1 MAYQLPCLFLIDI
14 KNKTDILTMK
24 KDIFR
29 FNETDPENDGTDF
42 IALMSPEGEDES
54 EKSHKPKEL
63 PILPLRNTVLFPGVV
78 IPITVGRDKSVKLIK
93 DAYKKDKIIGV
104 ISQKDANNDDP
115 SFDDLYSIGTEAVII
130 RMLRMPDGN
139 TTAILQGRR
148 KIEIKEQIK
157 NSPYLVCM
165 AHPVVDEKPKKNKE
179 GKAILASIRDMAG
192 KIIELSPNIPS
203 EANFALKNIDSP
215 NFLINFIS
223 SNLNI
228 GVSEKQTILSTTSFD
243 EKSALMLSHLNN
255 ELQHLELKNQIQ
267 SKAKVDIDKQ
277 QREYFLHQQMRAI
290 QEELGQD
297 SPDKDIEA
305 LRIKAN
311 AKKWDEKL
319 AKAFNKELDKLMRTN
334 PAAPDFSITYNY
346 CELLLELPWN
356 EYSKDFI
363 DLKKARK
370 VLDNDHFGL
379 EKVKDRI
386 LEYLAVLKL
395 KGDFKSPI
403 LCLYGPPGVGK
414 TSLGR
419 SIAQSIGRKYARMS
433 LGGMHDEAELRG
445 HRKTYIGAMPGRI
458 IQALKKAGTANPV
471 FVLDEVDKIG
481 RDFRG
486 DPSSALLE
494 ILDPEQNTAFYDN
507 YVEHEFDLSKVMFI
521 ATANSLDTIQPA
533 LLDRME
539 IIEING
545 YTVEEKVQIA
555 KNHLVKKQ
563 LGEHGVKSSDL
574 KFTDKILELVVEN
587 YTRESGVRALE
598 KRIASL
604 ARYRAKQIVGE
615 EEFEAKIDEAFVKK
629 VLGRQRI
636 DKEMYQDNS
645 FAGVVTGLAWT
656 SVGGEILFV
665 ECKTTKGNGKLT
677 LTGQLGD
684 VMKESAITALTFLKA
699 NANYLD
705 INPKVF
711 DQYDVHI
718 HFPAGA
724 IPKDGPSAGITIL
737 TALASWFTQRK
748 VKPNLAMTGEITLRG
763 KILPVGG
770 IKEKILAAKR
780 AGINEVIMCEN
791 NSKDVEDIGNDYT
804 KDLKF
809 HYAVN
814 MLQVLDLA
822 LLKEKVTNPIAFDIT
837 ENTSSNKS

>member
-1 MAYQLPCLFLIDI
+1 
-14 KNKTDILTMK
+14 
-24 KDIFR
+24 
-29 FNETDPENDGTDF
+29 
-42 IALMSPEGEDES
+42 
-54 EKSHKPKEL
+54 
-63 PILPLRNTVLFPGVV
+63 
-78 IPITVGRDKSVKLIK
+78 
-93 DAYKKDKIIGV
+93 
-104 ISQKDANNDDP
+104 
-115 SFDDLYSIGTEAVII
+115 
-130 RMLRMPDGN
+130 
-139 TTAILQGRR
+139 
-148 KIEIKEQIK
+148 
-157 NSPYLVCM
+157 
-165 AHPVVDEKPKKNKE
+165 
-179 GKAILASIRDMAG
+179 
-192 KIIELSPNIPS
+192 
-203 EANFALKNIDSP
+203 
-215 NFLINFIS
+215 
-223 SNLNI
+223 
-228 GVSEKQTILSTTSFD
+228 
-243 EKSALMLSHLNN
+243 
-255 ELQHLELKNQIQ
+255 
-267 SKAKVDIDKQ
+267 
-277 QREYFLHQQMRAI
+277 
-290 QEELGQD
+290 
-297 SPDKDIEA
+297 
-305 LRIKAN
+305 
-311 AKKWDEKL
+311 
-319 AKAFNKELDKLMRTN
+319 
-334 PAAPDFSITYNY
+334 
-346 CELLLELPWN
+346 
-356 EYSKDFI
+356 
-363 DLKKARK
+363 
-370 VLDNDHFGL
+370 
-379 EKVKDRI
+379 
-386 LEYLAVLKL
+386 
-395 KGDFKSPI
+395 
-403 LCLYGPPGVGK
+403 
-414 TSLGR
+414 
-419 SIAQSIGRKYARMS
+419 
-433 LGGMHDEAELRG
+433 
-445 HRKTYIGAMPGRI
+445 MPGRI

-563 LGEHGVKSSDL
+563 LGEHGIKSGDL

-699 NANYLD
+699 NADYLD

-809 HYAVN
+809 RYAVN

-822 LLKEKVTNPIAFDIT
+822 LLKEKVSKPVTFDIT
-837 ENTSSNKS
+837 EKTSDYKN

>member
-1 MAYQLPCLFLIDI
+1 MYKDLLKLNDID
-14 KNKTDILTMK
+14 
-24 KDIFR
+24 
-29 FNETDPENDGTDF
+29 NEGDNSDF
-42 IALMSPEGEDES
+42 IALMSSEGEDES
-54 EKSHKPKEL
+54 EKNHRPKEL

-93 DAYKKDKIIGV
+93 DAYRKDKIIGV
-104 ISQKDANNDDP
+104 VSQRDPNHDDP
-115 SFDDLYSIGTEAVII
+115 SFDDLYNLGTEAQII

-148 KIEIKEQIK
+148 KIEIREPLKT
-157 NSPYLVCM
+157 SPYLVCL

-179 GKAILASIRDMAG
+179 TKAIIDSIREMAE

-203 EANFALKNIDSP
+203 EANFALKNIDNP

-223 SNLNI
+223 SNLN
-228 GVSEKQTILSTTSFD
+228 VSVEEKQKILKQTIFT
-243 EKSALMLSHLNN
+243 EKAGLMLSHLNT

-277 QREYFLHQQMRAI
+277 QREYFLQQQMRAI
-290 QEELGQD
+290 QDELGQD

-305 LRIKAN
+305 LRTRGAN
-311 AKKWDEKL
+311 KKWDEKV
-319 AKAFNKELDKLMRTN
+319 AKAFNKELDKLHRTN

-356 EYSKDFI
+356 EYSKDHI

-379 EKVKDRI
+379 EKVKERI

-414 TSLGR
+414 TSLGK
-419 SIAQSIGRKYARMS
+419 SIAKAIGRKYARMS
-433 LGGMHDEAELRG
+433 LGGLHDEAELRG

-458 IQALKKAGTANPV
+458 IQAIKKASTSNPV
-471 FVLDEVDKIG
+471 FVLDEVDKVG

-545 YTVEEKVQIA
+545 YTTEEKVQIA

-563 LGEHGVKSSDL
+563 IAEHGLKPERFKISDAM
-574 KFTDKILELVVEN
+574 LEHVVEN
-587 YTRESGVRALE
+587 YTRESGVRTLE

-604 ARYRAKQIVGE
+604 ARYRAKQIVG
-615 EEFEAKIDEAFVKK
+615 DEPYDVKVDVNYIKK
-629 VLGRQRI
+629 VLGKQKI
-636 DKEMYQDNS
+636 EKEIYQDNS

-665 ECKTTKGNGKLT
+665 ESKTTKGSGKLT

-699 NANYLD
+699 HADYLN
-705 INPKVF
+705 INPLVF
-711 DQYDVHI
+711 DQYDVHL

-724 IPKDGPSAGITIL
+724 VPKDGPSAGITIL

-748 VKPNLAMTGEITLRG
+748 VKSNLAMTGEITLRG
-763 KILPVGG
+763 RILPVGG
-770 IKEKILAAKR
+770 IKEKVLAAKR
-780 AGINEVIMCEN
+780 AGIKEIILCESN
-791 NSKDVEDIGNDYT
+791 AKDIEDIGAAYT
-804 KDLKF
+804 ESLTF
-809 HYAVN
+809 HYAKN

-822 LLKEKVTNPIAFDIT
+822 LLDEKVDHPIHFEVTDKNTRET
-837 ENTSSNKS
+837 ESVLK